1 MKVTRYIAILLSFI
15 FIVSC
20 ASTPD
25 EQKRPEWIDNAKA
38 SYPESDYLT
47 AVGQASKRSRAG
59 TNAKANLAEIFYVNV
74 RAESTSLTEA
84 TKDESALGVT
94 MESSTSLQRSIQTE
108 TDQAMSGVKI
118 KESWLSPSG
127 EYYALAVLG
136 KRQAAMSLNE
146 SIMDLDDSTA
156 ELINYSIKTAPNSIA
171 SINALR
177 EARDEQMARQMANLQ
192 LKQVSVSGIP
202 TDISSKKIER
212 LIAKKLASMQVS
224 VEVDDDKHTK
234 TVQSGL
240 AQLGVKVVAQSNIV
254 VSADIDIT
262 DPTLINGWYWLRGS
276 YELSISEDG
285 QVISRKR
292 WPLKVSAKQEELL
305 MPRLEDSVNAKI
317 TQYITELVSDSPT
330 L

>member
-1 MKVTRYIAILLSFI
+1 MINSRYIAVLLSCF

-20 ASTPD
+20 ASTTD
-25 EQKRPEWIDNAKA
+25 KEKRPEWIDNAKI
-38 SYPESDYLT
+38 SYPENDYLT

-127 EYYALAVLG
+127 EYYALAVLA

-146 SIMDLDDSTA
+146 SIMDLDNSTA
-156 ELINYSIKTAPNSIA
+156 ELIDYSIKTAPNSIA

-177 EARDEQMARQMANLQ
+177 EARDEQMARQLANLQ
-192 LKQVSVSGIP
+192 LKQVSVSGVP

-212 LIAKKLASMQVS
+212 LIAKKLASMQVA
-224 VEVDDDKHTK
+224 VEIDSDKHTK

-240 AQLGVKVVAQSNIV
+240 AQLGVKVVGQSNIV

-262 DPTLINGWYWLRGS
+262 EPTLIKGWYWLRGS
-276 YELSISEDG
+276 YELSIAEDG

-317 TQYITELVSDSPT
+317 TQYLTELVSDSPT